1 MDTVLNFVSC
11 NGIIYKGNGNIQSVK
26 CDLKRGISTGDALCF
41 ASGGGGSGRRRDFWR
56 NGGDSDGNDSNN
68 ESNGMFMWITLF
80 TWSPRRS
87 IVARAEEKLKIV
99 TTTTIIHDLA
109 RHISGDR
116 LDIVGLIKPG
126 DDPHVYEPV
135 PMDSVLIENCDVL
148 LFNGF
153 DLESNLMPLILN
165 ASPSTR
171 KYPVGESVSP
181 LPSSDESG
189 LDTPDPH
196 VWNDA
201 QNAIAMVN
209 AICRA
214 FCEVD
219 PAFSRE
225 YEKRAAHL
233 NRDLKE
239 LDIWIKKSIQ
249 SIPAS
254 QRLLVTTHDAF
265 QYYAKAYG
273 LTIPGTLLGINTE
286 EQPSAKVMF
295 SLIEEIRRVK
305 PPAVFFEKTVS
316 SVLIKAVAEDAQV
329 KLCEESLYSDSIGPN
344 GSGAE
349 TYSKMMAYNTRV
361 IVSALGGKTPPAP
374 LAWANPP

>member
-1 MDTVLNFVSC
+1 
-11 NGIIYKGNGNIQSVK
+11 
-26 CDLKRGISTGDALCF
+26 LK
-41 ASGGGGSGRRRDFWR
+41 
-56 NGGDSDGNDSNN
+56 
-68 ESNGMFMWITLF
+68 
-80 TWSPRRS
+80 
-87 IVARAEEKLKIV
+87 VV
-99 TTTTIIHDLA
+99 TTTTIIYDLA
-109 RHISGDR
+109 KHICDDR
-116 LDIVGLIKPG
+116 IQVVGLIKPG

-135 PMDSVLIENCDVL
+135 PMDSVHIENADVI

-153 DLESNLMPLILN
+153 DLESNLMPLIRQ
-165 ASPSTR
+165 AGAHAR
-171 KYPVGESVSP
+171 QYAVGEAVSP
-181 LPSSDESG
+181 LPSSEVGQS
-189 LDTPDPH
+189 TPDPH

-201 QNAIAMVN
+201 KNAIAMVE
-209 AICRA
+209 AIARA

-219 PAFSRE
+219 EANAAFYS
-225 YEKRAAHL
+225 KRASVL
-233 NRDLKE
+233 NRDLRE
-239 LDIWIKKSIQ
+239 LDAWIVKSIQ
-249 SIPAS
+249 SIPAA

-273 LTIPGTLLGINTE
+273 LTIPGTLIGINTE

-329 KLCEESLYSDSIGPN
+329 KLCEESLYSDSIGPI

-361 IVSALGGKTPPAP
+361 IVRALGGKIPPAP
-374 LAWANPP
+374 LAWAH